1 MSGAVE
7 IAPAETPSAAEAPVE
22 QRKRSLKEMLLHGS
36 SWTLVEYGG
45 SQVLRFGSSII
56 LAHLLKD
63 PAIFGVNLIVSVFM
77 QGISMF
83 SDLGIGQS
91 VVQSKRGADPRFL
104 NTAWTMQIL
113 RGVFFTIAAFF
124 LAWPVSRVY
133 GNEAVL
139 YALPFAGLAG
149 IIEGFNSTKLFLL
162 NRDVRLARLA
172 AINIVTQVIAIIGT
186 VTFAYFSRTV
196 YALIGGALLST
207 LVKMIASHV
216 FCPGPANRL
225 AWDKSSTQELFHFGK
240 WIFFSTLFGFLASR
254 GDQLL
259 MGWYMPIAL
268 FGTFGWAVFLKEGV
282 VQGMHQ
288 ISQRVLF
295 PLYARIAQESP
306 GRLREQTFR
315 VRAVLILL
323 SVPPVCVLVVWG
335 NEIITLLFPEK
346 FHQAGWML
354 QVLSAGAIVSVIGS
368 TVGPVLLAVG
378 DSYRFMVI
386 QASRAVI
393 LCVTMFLGGF
403 IGSVV
408 ADTAVMPAIMYPV
421 YFDALGHSVWGH
433 GRIIGVIVGA
443 TLPELFLYPV
453 LIWAVRRYGVW
464 LPKLDFAGFAFALV
478 LIAIG
483 FML

>member
-1 MSGAVE
+1 MSGAVD
-7 IAPAETPSAAEAPVE
+7 IAPPEVEPAAKSLREP
-22 QRKRSLKEMLLHGS
+22 RKRSLKEMLLHGS
-36 SWTLVEYGG
+36 SWTLMEYGG
-45 SQVLRFGSSII
+45 SQVLRLGSSIV

-91 VVQSKRGADPRFL
+91 VIQSKRGADPRFL

-113 RGVFFTIAAFF
+113 RGVFFSLAALL
-124 LAWPVSRVY
+124 LAWPVSRIY
-133 GNEAVL
+133 GNETVL
-139 YALPFAGLAG
+139 YALPIAGLAG
-149 IIEGFNSTKLFLL
+149 ILEGFNSTKLFLL
-162 NRDVRLARLA
+162 NREVRLARLA
-172 AINIVTQVIAIIGT
+172 AINIGTQIIAIIGT
-186 VTFAYFSRTV
+186 VTFAYFSHTV
-196 YALIGGALLST
+196 YALIGGALLSS
-207 LVKMIASHV
+207 LVKMVASHV
-216 FCPGPANRL
+216 FCPGPADRL
-225 AWDKSSTQELFHFGK
+225 AWDKSSTHELFHFGK

-259 MGWYMPIAL
+259 MGWYMSIAL
-268 FGTFGWAVFLKEGV
+268 FGAFGWAVFLKEGV

-295 PLYARIAQESP
+295 PLYARIAQENP
-306 GRLREQTFR
+306 EQLRRQTFR

-323 SVPPVCVLVVWG
+323 SVPPVCILVVWG
-335 NEIITLLFPEK
+335 KEIIMLLFPEK
-346 FHQAGWML
+346 FHEAGWML

-378 DSYRFMVI
+378 DSYRFMII

-393 LCVTMFLGGF
+393 LCITMFLGGF

-408 ADTAVMPAIMYPV
+408 ADIMVMPAIMYPDH
-421 YFDALGHSVWGH
+421 FEALGMSTWGQ
-433 GRIIGVIVGA
+433 GRIIGVIIGA

-464 LPKLDFAGFAFALV
+464 LPKLDLAGFAFALG
-478 LIAIG
+478 LIALG